1 MHDPPPAEP
10 AIATEPRPTARD
22 RDVGGRPEQ
31 ARPRDRSG
39 RPLPYDTEVTELVEE
54 HAYADLDEA
63 LAVGA
68 DLWRQERYFEAHE
81 CLEEVW
87 HEAAEP
93 DREFWKGVIQ
103 VAVGAVHVQRDNP
116 DGAVTLWHRAADYLD
131 PYPAVHHGVDVE
143 ALRRLAREGA
153 GRVAATGTAGVEL
166 PGLPVTAD
174 GPHVGARPDDGPHPL
189 REAPP
194 WAPRV

>member
-1 MHDPPPAEP
+1 MVD
-10 AIATEPRPTARD
+10 
-22 RDVGGRPEQ
+22 
-31 ARPRDRSG
+31 
-39 RPLPYDTEVTELVEE
+39 LVEE
-54 HAYADLDEA
+54 HAYATLDEA
-63 LAVGA
+63 LAVGV
-68 DLWRQERYFEAHE
+68 DLWRRQRYFEAHE

-116 DGAVTLWHRAADYLD
+116 DGAVTLWNRAADYLS
-131 PYPAVHHGVDVE
+131 PYPDVHHGVDVA
-143 ALRRLAREGA
+143 ALRRLARDGA
-153 GRVAATGTAGVEL
+153 SHVAAHGTGDAPM
-166 PGLPVTAD
+166 PGFPATAD
-174 GPHVGARPDDGPHPL
+174 GPYVGDAPGDGPHPL